1 LNSKK
6 SVGKE
11 FFFKMFQTDPQ
22 SKKKSSV
29 PWKKIWRLSCPPK
42 IKQFV
47 WRLANNSLALKMNIK
62 RRNIE
67 LDTVC
72 PVCRCFDE
80 DGAHCFL
87 KCKLARHCWNAAQLG
102 GVCCLLLNSHS
113 SEEFIRMILELQ
125 TDQCLWS
132 VILLWKLWDA
142 RNKANAGESIPTCTE
157 VVCAA
162 YSVFRDFAGEV
173 VQPNRAN
180 VQIYSQK
187 PPVLDYLKINFDG
200 AFRRE
205 TQEAACGFII
215 RNHLGESVPAGAACG
230 FIIRKPGD
238 GCSGRGNDCM
248 FICPGSRRET
258 WNFQG

>member
-1 LNSKK
+1 
-6 SVGKE
+6 
-11 FFFKMFQTDPQ
+11 
-22 SKKKSSV
+22 
-29 PWKKIWRLSCPPK
+29 
-42 IKQFV
+42 
-47 WRLANNSLALKMNIK
+47 MNIK

-113 SEEFIRMILELQ
+113 FEEFIRMILELQ
-125 TDQCLWS
+125 TDQCLRS

-215 RNHLGESVPAGAACG
+215 RNHLGESVPAGAANISPAMDALAAETTACLFALEFAERHG
-230 FIIRKPGD
+230 I
-238 GCSGRGNDCM
+238 
-248 FICPGSRRET
+248 SRVELETDSSQVREAIT
-258 WNFQG
+258 SYIQET